1 MFVVDDDIKKCYGRN
16 NQCIFSSYNVNPLP
30 VVLLQNCIT
39 YSIIVAPLET
49 NNAKGKYPNN
59 AVAIQKDADH
69 EDDRNNV
76 VGLATYTNVV
86 VDIAARTTEDT

>member
-1 MFVVDDDIKKCYGRN
+1 MLFLYSCTTKR
-16 NQCIFSSYNVNPLP
+16 F
-30 VVLLQNCIT
+30 
-39 YSIIVAPLET
+39 SIIVAPLET